1 MTINERLREYR
12 IAHKLTQRELSRRIG
27 VSDHSIYVWES
38 GGNITTRS
46 MVLIANALGS
56 EFDEYIKM
64 TTCKICGKQFYAV
77 VHNQIKCDV
86 CSESAASHKPQVTRR
101 ERDPLNKQLANDAL
115 QADKSNRSYG
125 YWRQR
130 KMGRI

>member
-1 MTINERLREYR
+1 MTINEKLREYR
-12 IAHKLTQRELSRRIG
+12 ITHNLTQRELSSRIG

-86 CSESAASHKPQVTRR
+86 CSESAASHKPQITRR
-101 ERDPLNKQLANDAL
+101 ERDPLNKKLAEVNQ
-115 QADKSNRSYG
+115 QARNAGLSYG
-125 YWRQR
+125 QYQAMNRR
-130 KMGRI
+130 

>member
-1 MTINERLREYR
+1 MTINEKLREYR
-12 IAHKLTQRELSRRIG
+12 IAHKLTQRELSNRIG

-101 ERDPLNKQLANDAL
+101 ERDPLNKKLAEVNQ
-115 QADKSNRSYG
+115 QARNAGLSYG
-125 YWRQR
+125 QYQAMNR
-130 KMGRI
+130 G

>member
-1 MTINERLREYR
+1 MTINEKLREYR
-12 IAHKLTQRELSRRIG
+12 IAHKLTQRELSSRIG

-77 VHNQIKCDV
+77 VHNQIKCDN
-86 CSESAASHKPQVTRR
+86 CSESAASHKPQITRR
-101 ERDPLNKQLANDAL
+101 ERDPFNKKLAEVNQMARDAGM
-115 QADKSNRSYG
+115 SYG
-125 YWRQR
+125 QYQAMNR
-130 KMGRI
+130 GC

>member
-1 MTINERLREYR
+1 MTINEKLREYR
-12 IAHKLTQRELSRRIG
+12 IAHKLTQRELSSRIG

-86 CSESAASHKPQVTRR
+86 CSESAASHKPQITRR
-101 ERDPLNKQLANDAL
+101 ERDPLNKKLAEVNQ
-115 QADKSNRSYG
+115 QARNAGLSYG
-125 YWRQR
+125 QYQAMNRR
-130 KMGRI
+130 